1 MERLDAVEDQS
12 ETRHALSGSDR
23 PIDFIYIAAS
33 AGDARYTRICVASVR
48 YFYPDIPVRLLVSG
62 SLQHGL
68 TEELRRYWNI
78 GVAAL
83 PSKGD
88 YGWGFVKLEPLFG
101 SPGQRFLVLDSD
113 TVLTGLV
120 LDVFS
125 NIQGPFLVDDE
136 QQPDVDTKRLYY
148 DWEKV
153 RVIDPCAQ
161 APRFVFNSGQWF
173 GTAGLLTRDDFAP
186 WIDWTL
192 PRTHRHP
199 ECFMPGD
206 QGVLNYVLNRKV
218 AIQGLQVERQ
228 PIMRWPAHSM
238 EGLDAER
245 VSTKKALPRIVHW
258 AGLKKTRHRDML
270 GYDLLRFFETLY
282 YQRLPSGRARKLLA
296 TYRTL
301 LWHYVVSARTKA
313 KLTPRKLATRICHR
327 AKEPPLG
334 AVGKSN
340 QLRRP

>member
-1 MERLDAVEDQS
+1 MEGLDAVEDQS
-12 ETRHALSGSDR
+12 GTRQALSGSGR
-23 PIDFIYIAAS
+23 HIDLIYIAAS

-48 YFYPDIPVRLLVSG
+48 YFYPDTPVRLLVSG
-62 SLQHGL
+62 SLQPGL

-78 GVAAL
+78 GVAEL
-83 PSKGD
+83 PNKGD

-136 QQPDVDTKRLYY
+136 QQSEVDTKRLYY

-186 WIDWTL
+186 WVEWTM
-192 PRTHRHP
+192 PRRLRYP
-199 ECFMPGD
+199 EHFMPGD
-206 QGVLNYVLNRKV
+206 QGILNYVLNQK
-218 AIQGLQVERQ
+218 AIDGLRVDRRE
-228 PIMRWPAHSM
+228 IMRWPGHSM
-238 EGLDAER
+238 DGLDAEAVSKR
-245 VSTKKALPRIVHW
+245 VAEPCVVHW
-258 AGLKKTRHRDML
+258 AGMKRVRQRDMI
-270 GYDLLRFFETLY
+270 GADLLAYFEKVY
-282 YQRLPSGRARKLLA
+282 YQRLPSGKARRFFAGWRDALSQSLLGTRVRVKLA
-296 TYRTL
+296 
-301 LWHYVVSARTKA
+301 S
-313 KLTPRKLATRICHR
+313 RKLAARCASVAR
-327 AKEPPLG
+327 
-334 AVGKSN
+334 
-340 QLRRP
+340 